1 MGKQILVTHTHT
13 HAHTHPHARTHTLF
27 DNLRP
32 EIQQLQVE
40 NARLKIHMEDSIG
53 ESSEGT
59 SALKAEVEPLMV
71 ATRLRS
77 KRLTR
82 SSEYKISRRSMRQQR

>member
-13 HAHTHPHARTHTLF
+13 HTHTHTLV

-32 EIQQLQVE
+32 EIQQFQVE
-40 NARLKIHMEDSIG
+40 NARLKIHIEDSIG
-53 ESSEGT
+53 ESSEGM
-59 SALKAEVEPLMV
+59 SALKAEVEPSMV

>member
-1 MGKQILVTHTHT
+1 MGKQILVTHTH
-13 HAHTHPHARTHTLF
+13 AHTHTHTHTLV

-40 NARLKIHMEDSIG
+40 NARLKTHMEDSIG

-59 SALKAEVEPLMV
+59 SALKVEVEPSMV
-71 ATRLRS
+71 AGARG
-77 KRLTR
+77 
-82 SSEYKISRRSMRQQR
+82 